1 MWFDVRWPDGT
12 RDRLYS
18 PSLVVGDHLTVG
30 EHYPVADFV
39 ARSRTALGIASD
51 RVQAKFGFPCSRSAV
66 TLAHIEAA
74 AATHD
79 SAGSVVIEAF
89 DPPA

>member
-1 MWFDVRWPDGT
+1 MWFDVRWPDGA

-18 PSLVVGDHLTVG
+18 PSLIVRDHLTVG
-30 EHYPVADFV
+30 EQYPVADFV
-39 ARSRTALGIASD
+39 ARSRTALGIASA
-51 RVQAKFGFPCSRSAV
+51 RVQEKYGFPCSRSAA

-74 AATHD
+74 AARQD
-79 SAGSVVIEAF
+79 AAGAVLVETF